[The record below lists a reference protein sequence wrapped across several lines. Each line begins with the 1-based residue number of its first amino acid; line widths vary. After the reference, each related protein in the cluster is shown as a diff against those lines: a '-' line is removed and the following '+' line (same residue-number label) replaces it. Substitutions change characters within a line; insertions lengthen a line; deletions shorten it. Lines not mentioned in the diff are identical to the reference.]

1 MKLWPVRQP
10 AFDMA
15 MGGWSRKGVMR
26 RLGRLGAA
34 VVIGIALGTAVLAV
48 IIWTQIEKRFLFFP
62 THEIAYTPGQAGLD
76 YEEAFFFTQD
86 GLRLHGWY
94 VPGRTDV
101 TWLWFH
107 GNGGNISHRVDEM
120 ALIQQRLGVNQFI
133 FDYQGYGR
141 SEGRPTEQGT
151 YRDARAALEYLQN
164 RPDGAADRIVY
175 FGRSLGAA
183 VAVELATS
191 QPPLGMVLVSPFA
204 SVGDMARLTT
214 PFFPVRWPV
223 QWLVGNRYDSLA
235 RIGRVDRPLLILHG
249 DQDQTVP
256 VSQGKKLFEA
266 ANSPKQF
273 RLLAGAGH
281 NDTYSTG
288 GAEYWDALTEFMAAL
303 PGQGSSTETR

>member
-1 MKLWPVRQP
+1 
-10 AFDMA
+10 
-15 MGGWSRKGVMR
+15 
-26 RLGRLGAA
+26 
-34 VVIGIALGTAVLAV
+34 LGTAVLAV

-62 THEIAYTPGQAGLD
+62 TQEIAYTPGQAGLD

-204 SVGDMARLTT
+204 SVGDMVRLTT
-214 PFFPVRWPV
+214 PFFPVRWLVRWPV

-235 RIGRVDRPLLILHG
+235 RIGRDDRPLLILHG

>member
-1 MKLWPVRQP
+1 
-10 AFDMA
+10 
-15 MGGWSRKGVMR
+15 MR

-62 THEIAYTPGQAGLD
+62 TQEIAYTPGQAGLD
-76 YEEAFFFTQD
+76 YEQAFFFTQD

-214 PFFPVRWPV
+214 PFFPVRCPV

>member
-1 MKLWPVRQP
+1 
-10 AFDMA
+10 
-15 MGGWSRKGVMR
+15 
-26 RLGRLGAA
+26 
-34 VVIGIALGTAVLAV
+34 
-48 IIWTQIEKRFLFFP
+48 
-62 THEIAYTPGQAGLD
+62 
-76 YEEAFFFTQD
+76 
-86 GLRLHGWY
+86 
-94 VPGRTDV
+94 V

-120 ALIQQRLGVNQFI
+120 ALIQQRLGVNLFI

-164 RPDGAADRIVY
+164 RPDVAADRIVY

-191 QPPLGMVLVSPFA
+191 QPPLGMVLVSPFT
-204 SVGDMARLTT
+204 SVGDMARLTIRLL
-214 PFFPVRWPV
+214 PVH
-223 QWLVGNRYDSLA
+223 WLVENRYDSLA

-256 VSQGKKLFEA
+256 VSQGRKLFEA

-288 GAEYWDALTEFMAAL
+288 RAEYWDALTEFTEAL

>member
-10 AFDMA
+10 AFGMA

-62 THEIAYTPGQAGLD
+62 TQEIAYTPGQAGLD

>member
-1 MKLWPVRQP
+1 MKPWPVRRP
-10 AFDMA
+10 AFGRA
-15 MGGWSRKGVMR
+15 MGDWTRKGVLR

-62 THEIAYTPGQAGLD
+62 TQEIAYTPGQAGLD

-133 FDYQGYGR
+133 FDYQGYGK
-141 SEGRPTEQGT
+141 SEGRPTEKGT
-151 YRDARAALEYLQN
+151 YRDARAALDYLHN
-164 RPDGAADRIVY
+164 RPDVEKDRIVY

-191 QPPLGMVLVSPFA
+191 QPPLGMVLVSPFT
-204 SVGDMARLTT
+204 SVGAMARLTM
-214 PFFPVRWPV
+214 PFLPLH
-223 QWLVGNRYDSLA
+223 WLVGNRYDSLA
-235 RIGRVDRPLLILHG
+235 RIGRVDPPLLILHG

-256 VSQGKKLFEA
+256 VAQGRKLFEA

-281 NDTYSTG
+281 NDTYSAG
-288 GAEYWDALTEFMAAL
+288 GAEYWDALTEFTAAL
-303 PGQGSSTETR
+303 PGQGSSTGSR

>member
-62 THEIAYTPGQAGLD
+62 TQEIAYTPGQAGLD
-76 YEEAFFFTQD
+76 YEEVFFFTQD

>member
-10 AFDMA
+10 AFGMA

-62 THEIAYTPGQAGLD
+62 TQEIAYTPGQAGLD
-76 YEEAFFFTQD
+76 YEEVFFFTQD

>member
-10 AFDMA
+10 AFGMA

-62 THEIAYTPGQAGLD
+62 TQEIAYTPGQAGLD
-76 YEEAFFFTQD
+76 YEEVFFFTQD

-107 GNGGNISHRVDEM
+107 GNGDNISHRVDEM